1 MELSKSGLTTL
12 FMHARAHD
20 LGRTTPDSTQQHKHL
35 AKQADYKKSEIG
47 VSLRASWAALSQIPR
62 QLWRFLKNCF
72 TCLHEPALYER
83 QLAPILE
90 RYL

>member
-1 MELSKSGLTTL
+1 MGIVTVVLTTL

-20 LGRTTPDSTQQHKHL
+20 LGRTTPDSTQQHKQL